1 MIDRW
6 TFFIKNA
13 ERLDFI
19 PDDVKDEGLKS
30 AYLEAD
36 EHNWSKA
43 ELNAYFDASVQEG
56 DQTNERIKAEQKGK
70 LEGKIEGKLEGKIET
85 AKNLKIIGVATAV
98 ISTATGL
105 SEEEIE
111 KL

>member
-70 LEGKIEGKLEGKIET
+70 LEGKIET
-85 AKNLKIIGVATAV
+85 AKNLKMIGVATAV